1 MMANARDSHGVN
13 YKLQFHYWFSDKSH
27 TMDALVH
34 NKCER
39 ELLELTKAVAK
50 LCGVAIKMETEPSG
64 KGGLKSWLSILAKS
78 PKRTPSVKIA
88 LVNVLVAAS
97 VVTPNHK
104 TTNSV
109 VEALLAKLMTEEEL
123 DKANRNQFQQEISA
137 LKLEAANLL
146 PLLDQNGVVKKRRSN
161 FYDLLRKYQKVKSV
175 SVALTDDVKKPV
187 TEEQLIARED
197 FKSFI
202 VSSNVSVPQ
211 VIENAQIEI
220 ISPVLMKGKHKWKGL
235 YLGEAISFVMKS
247 DDFMSLVQSGKVEFK
262 SGSTIACTLQIEK
275 KINGI
280 GVERIIGY
288 NILGVGSY
296 SENGKTTETP
306 EAKQK
311 QKHATV
317 SKRQLDLFG

>member
-1 MMANARDSHGVN
+1 
-13 YKLQFHYWFSDKSH
+13 
-27 TMDALVH
+27 MDALVH

-39 ELLELTKAVAK
+39 ELLELTKAIAK

-64 KGGLKSWLSILAKS
+64 KGGLKSWLTITPKSSKKTPLAKIVLVNTLVAS
-78 PKRTPSVKIA
+78 CMVTPSDTSIQVIGE
-88 LVNVLVAAS
+88 
-97 VVTPNHK
+97 P
-104 TTNSV
+104 
-109 VEALLAKLMTEEEL
+109 LLDKHFSDIEL
-123 DKANRNQFQQEISA
+123 DELQHAQLQKEFSA
-137 LKLEAANLL
+137 LKVEFANLL
-146 PLLDQNGVVKKRRSN
+146 PLLDQSIVIKKRKSN

-175 SVALTDDVKKPV
+175 SVVLTDEARKPI
-187 TEEQLIARED
+187 TEEQLIAREG
-197 FKSFI
+197 FKFFI
-202 VSSNVSVPQ
+202 VSSNAVAPQ
-211 VIENAQIEI
+211 LIENAQIEI

-235 YLGEAISFVMKS
+235 YNGEAISFVMKS

-275 KINGI
+275 KINGV

-311 QKHATV
+311 QKHSTV